1 MNLGYTV
8 LDFIQRVRQQPADAT
23 DPRLLGR
30 LEAMAKQ
37 AFSGAF
43 VALMAPLAR
52 DTREVRVLL
61 PNALTTPTNRQSV
74 IFPQPIEILGFN
86 PIVTNAGAGTA
97 PNPSEIDCAI
107 DINNEQNLAAS
118 DGVSSPAGG
127 TMAQFISLPN
137 FSILTPR
144 MMGLRVESPKPDVGF
159 QFKNKRPGSGAADAF
174 VCVGIFYRY
183 CKPYSA
189 P

>member
-8 LDFIQRVRQQPADAT
+8 LDFIQRVRAQPADAT
-23 DPRLLGR
+23 DSRLLGR
-30 LEAMAKQ
+30 LESMAKQ

-52 DTREVRVLL
+52 DTREVRVIL
-61 PNALTTPTNRQSV
+61 PGAAVVPTNRQSV

-86 PIVTNAGAGTA
+86 PIVTAAGAGTA
-97 PNPSEIDCAI
+97 PDVANIDCAI
-107 DINNEQNLAAS
+107 DINNEQQLQAA
-118 DGVSSPAGG
+118 DGVTTVAGG
-127 TMAQFISLPN
+127 AAAQFISLPN

-159 QFKNKRPGSGAADAF
+159 QFRWKRTIGGAADAF